1 MVQLADK
8 LLKKL
13 LAAHPSLYWS
23 RACARALLGECAL
36 SVLGPGIPCGAPDS
50 FCLKRDPPS
59 PSSPYSPSP
68 PPFSLRPPMTPP
80 PSPHLPG
87 MLEAE
92 EGDRPMG
99 QVPVSMS
106 PAASGA
112 GSGSFSMVWKWLQSW
127 IYTAA
132 AKAPSRTGV
141 SKRRGGWEKR
151 QVHATGK

>member
-1 MVQLADK
+1 
-8 LLKKL
+8 
-13 LAAHPSLYWS
+13 
-23 RACARALLGECAL
+23 
-36 SVLGPGIPCGAPDS
+36 
-50 FCLKRDPPS
+50 
-59 PSSPYSPSP
+59 
-68 PPFSLRPPMTPP
+68 MTPP

-141 SKRRGGWEKR
+141 REGG
-151 QVHATGK
+151 GL